1 MSAYFL
7 AAVRGETSMVEP
19 FAADKVELDG
29 VNGGTATLSCLL
41 RVVRSAHHIEG
52 CDAFAA

>member
-1 MSAYFL
+1 
-7 AAVRGETSMVEP
+7 MVEP